1 MFLGLHNVGG
11 AGTKR
16 VLHRSLHGN
25 ISDTHIQAE
34 DGVGP
39 GPRERGEKK
48 DKVVAVMSGP
58 NGGQVVF
65 TF

>member
-1 MFLGLHNVGG
+1 MLAALEQSVFSTDRCTATFQTHTSRQKTG
-11 AGTKR
+11 
-16 VLHRSLHGN
+16 
-25 ISDTHIQAE
+25 SDL
-34 DGVGP
+34 DP
-39 GPRERGEKK
+39 CERGEKK